1 MQQEKNEDDS
11 KKIPLND
18 KSKEVKK
25 YQSRRERKAGL
36 ILKLYYLL
44 HNN

>member
-1 MQQEKNEDDS
+1 MYEENKEKDS

-25 YQSRRERKAGL
+25 YQTRSERKAGL
-36 ILKLYYLL
+36 ILQLYRLIQG
-44 HNN
+44 N